1 VVEGFNPVKVLV
13 KTPIPVPSLVMD
25 PEVVGLDDVP

>member
-1 VVEGFNPVKVLV
+1 VEGVNPVKVLV
-13 KTPIPVPSLVMD
+13 KTPVPVPSLIMV